1 MIHRWSI
8 EIGGREEELSIEPLG
23 AGRFRLTYGTRSYEV
38 DACKLSGG
46 KASSTWSVLPIQ
58 GGAAHQVDVEGRD
71 GDLLVTHACVTLP
84 VKLQSALQ
92 RSMGRM
98 AQMQRR
104 GGAAVKSPMPGKVV
118 RLLVKSGDE
127 IKTGQ
132 GVAVVEAMKMENEL
146 RAPRGGTVQEVRVRE
161 GQAVEAGETLVSIE

>member
-1 MIHRWSI
+1 
-8 EIGGREEELSIEPLG
+8 
-23 AGRFRLTYGTRSYEV
+23 
-38 DACKLSGG
+38 
-46 KASSTWSVLPIQ
+46 
-58 GGAAHQVDVEGRD
+58 
-71 GDLLVTHACVTLP
+71 
-84 VKLQSALQ
+84 
-92 RSMGRM
+92 
-98 AQMQRR
+98 
-104 GGAAVKSPMPGKVV
+104 VKSPMPGKVV